1 MTLHELESPDALT
14 SFIEQNDNTLICFSA
29 TWCGPCKR
37 SKPDLEAMASSY
49 SNNNGNGNGN
59 DEDVLLKFG
68 IVYEHNLGNAIHSY
82 GVRAFPTYILF
93 TPAEEETS
101 GKTKNPVGKVEG
113 ANFDKIRALIS
124 QASLKKKKNQFEGTG
139 NSLGGEVAASHE
151 DAKALRLKRFA
162 INNNDNNATTTTP
175 QAQAQDDDD
184 DKIST
189 NDDDKDVEME
199 DVSKDTKKTDDK
211 VELVDPT
218 EKLDKES
225 LEQLTGAMGF
235 SLIRAQK
242 GLLYGQGNTVEGAVE
257 WLMNH
262 QDDADI
268 DDPIPK
274 QEQEKEKASA
284 SSSSGDE
291 VKSYKCN
298 TTGKLFSSMAS
309 LELYANRTGYTDFEE
324 CTEAIVPLT
333 EEEKAEKVKH
343 LKELLKKKRQE
354 REESEKQD
362 DINREKSRRLMG
374 KEMAKTREQMEM
386 DTRKR
391 NAYLRKKEKEDA
403 KRERERIRREL
414 AKDKAERMANKGK
427 LSSRLGVDGYNPDGI
442 QYDVSDGTEPTSS
455 STTTT
460 TTTKP
465 SSTSVG
471 GPSAHKIEDYIQKV
485 SSYRA
490 GGDGGKCLKTL
501 LAYVRNVV
509 EKPQED
515 KFKTIKTDNKVYK
528 AKVKP
533 FVGAKN
539 LLLAVGFQPNN
550 NSTTELVLKED
561 ADMKLLETTKNK
573 LEKAYNDYMA

>member
-1 MTLHELESPDALT
+1 MT
-14 SFIEQNDNTLICFSA
+14 
-29 TWCGPCKR
+29 
-37 SKPDLEAMASSY
+37 
-49 SNNNGNGNGN
+49 
-59 DEDVLLKFG
+59 
-68 IVYEHNLGNAIHSY
+68 
-82 GVRAFPTYILF
+82 
-93 TPAEEETS
+93 
-101 GKTKNPVGKVEG
+101 
-113 ANFDKIRALIS
+113 
-124 QASLKKKKNQFEGTG
+124 
-139 NSLGGEVAASHE
+139 
-151 DAKALRLKRFA
+151 
-162 INNNDNNATTTTP
+162 
-175 QAQAQDDDD
+175 
-184 DKIST
+184 
-189 NDDDKDVEME
+189 
-199 DVSKDTKKTDDK
+199 
-211 VELVDPT
+211 
-218 EKLDKES
+218 
-225 LEQLTGAMGF
+225 
-235 SLIRAQK
+235 
-242 GLLYGQGNTVEGAVE
+242 
-257 WLMNH
+257 
-262 QDDADI
+262 
-268 DDPIPK
+268 
-274 QEQEKEKASA
+274 
-284 SSSSGDE
+284 
-291 VKSYKCN
+291 
-298 TTGKLFSSMAS
+298 S

-324 CTEAIVPLT
+324 CTEAVVPLT
-333 EEEKAEKVKH
+333 EEEKAEKMKH

-362 DINREKSRRLMG
+362 EIIREKSRRLMG
-374 KEMAKTREQMEM
+374 KEMSKTREQMEM

-403 KRERERIRREL
+403 KKERERIRREL

-455 STTTT
+455 STS
-460 TTTKP
+460 TTKP
-465 SSTSVG
+465 SSSSV

-550 NSTTELVLKED
+550 NNTGTELVLKED

-573 LEKAYNDYMA
+573 LEKAYNEYMA